1 MLRSHSGP
9 QINSMQ
15 SLLSRDPKLPR
26 FPWFTHTKL
35 QMVQN
40 LVKKYIPRYAEVYS
54 LYSANDLIFPFSSD
68 FLSWQKRL
76 NGTNSRYHRLF
87 LVKNLFQ
94 KKKKKK
100 SLSGNF
106 SVWGDSPSLELSSFP
121 GEWQVQGKA
130 VYPWGGLKEE
140 LWVFIPL
147 LVAPRSAGLSGC
159 MLAHAPDDHDLY
171 YCPCGVSGFCV
182 HSSTT

>member
-9 QINSMQ
+9 QINSMR

-26 FPWFTHTKL
+26 FPWFTHTQL

-40 LVKKYIPRYAEVYS
+40 LAKTYIPRCAEVYS
-54 LYSANDLIFPFSSD
+54 LYSTNDLIFPFSSD
-68 FLSWQKRL
+68 SLSWQKRL
-76 NGTNSRYHRLF
+76 TGTNSRYHRLF

-94 KKKKKK
+94 VI
-100 SLSGNF
+100 
-106 SVWGDSPSLELSSFP
+106 SVLGDSPSLKLSSFP

-147 LVAPRSAGLSGC
+147 LVALGSAGLSGC
-159 MLAHAPDDHDLY
+159 MLAHAPDDHDLCY
-171 YCPCGVSGFCV
+171 RPCQVSGFCV